1 MSLKVKIV
9 KNPLY
14 GLPGSLVE
22 NEYMFQ
28 PIYVGTLSVEGVQR
42 AIDKDNPQMTEPLAQ
57 LTLNQLLTYGVE
69 QVAEENYRFNFGS
82 EYFSFEAAIPGSV
95 PTMDA
100 SLGEDNE
107 PYINVVNGQSLG
119 AKLAA
124 IIPEVVTEDLGDV
137 MFKSI
142 ESVVD
147 GKSYKDTIIGNNAFD
162 VIGKRQSFAA
172 DVEFTTTLG

>member
-1 MSLKVKIV
+1 
-9 KNPLY
+9 
-14 GLPGSLVE
+14 
-22 NEYMFQ
+22 
-28 PIYVGTLSVEGVQR
+28 
-42 AIDKDNPQMTEPLAQ
+42 
-57 LTLNQLLTYGVE
+57 
-69 QVAEENYRFNFGS
+69 
-82 EYFSFEAAIPGSV
+82 
-95 PTMDA
+95 MDA
-100 SLGEDNE
+100 KLGEDNT
-107 PYINVVNGQSLG
+107 PYVNVVNGQTLG